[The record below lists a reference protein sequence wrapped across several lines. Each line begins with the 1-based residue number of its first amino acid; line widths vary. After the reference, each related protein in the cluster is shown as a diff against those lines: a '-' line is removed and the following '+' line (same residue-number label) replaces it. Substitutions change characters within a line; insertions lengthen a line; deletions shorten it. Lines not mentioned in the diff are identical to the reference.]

1 MNVRST
7 VDSAGS
13 GQGAGQVTAERIRD
27 AAILRYGRDGFSVGL
42 RAVAADA
49 GVTAG
54 LVVHHFGSKDGLR
67 KACDTHVLG
76 VIRSEK
82 LKATTGGPAA
92 AIAQLAEVEEYAPMA
107 LYSLRSLQAGGEL
120 AAEFM
125 EQMCRDAQEYLEAGV
140 ESGLIRPSRDP
151 AARARYLAMQAMGS
165 LLLWISLHPGFREID
180 DFRKELRQISDE
192 ITLPALELFS
202 EGLFV
207 DRKMLDDYLMYVC
220 DPPSGDAKP

>member
-1 MNVRST
+1 MRST
-7 VDSAGS
+7 ADSSGS
-13 GQGAGQVTAERIRD
+13 AHGAGQVTAERIRD

-67 KACDTHVLG
+67 KACDAHVLG
-76 VIRSEK
+76 VIRSAK
-82 LKATTGGPAA
+82 LKSATGGPAA
-92 AIAQLAEVEEYAPMA
+92 AIAQLAEIEEYAPMA

-120 AAEFM
+120 AGEFM
-125 EQMCRDAQEYLEAGV
+125 EQMCGDALEYLEAGV
-140 ESGLIRPSRDP
+140 ASGLIRPSRDP
-151 AARARYLAMQAMGS
+151 AARARYLAMQGMGS
-165 LLLWISLHPGFREID
+165 LLLWISLHPGFREVD

-207 DRKMLDDYLMYVC
+207 DRTMLDDYLMYVC
-220 DPPSGDAKP
+220 DPPAGDAKP

>member
-1 MNVRST
+1 MRST
-7 VDSAGS
+7 AGSAGS
-13 GQGAGQVTAERIRD
+13 ASGAGQVTAERIRD

-54 LVVHHFGSKDGLR
+54 LVVHHFGSKEGLR
-67 KACDTHVLG
+67 KACDAQVLG

-82 LKATTGGPAA
+82 LKATTGGPGA
-92 AIAQLAEVEEYAPMA
+92 AIAQLAQIEEYAPMA
-107 LYSLRSLQAGGEL
+107 LYALRSLQAGGDL
-120 AAEFM
+120 ATEFL
-125 EQMCRDAQEYLEAGV
+125 EQLCRDAEEYLEAGV

-151 AARARYLAMQAMGS
+151 SARARYLAMQAMGS
-165 LLLWISLHPGFREID
+165 LLLWISLHPGFREVD
-180 DFRKELRQISDE
+180 DFRKELRQISDQ

-207 DRKMLDDYLMYVC
+207 DRKLLDEYLMYVC
-220 DPPSGDAKP
+220 DPPAGAAKP

>member
-1 MNVRST
+1 M
-7 VDSAGS
+7 
-13 GQGAGQVTAERIRD
+13 TAERIRD

-67 KACDTHVLG
+67 RACDAYVLG

-82 LKATTGGPAA
+82 LRATTGGPAA

-120 AAEFM
+120 ANEFM
-125 EQMCRDAQEYLEAGV
+125 ERMCADALEYLEAGV
-140 ESGLIRPSRDP
+140 ASGLIRPSRDP

-180 DFRKELRQISDE
+180 DFRKELRQVSDE
-192 ITLPALELFS
+192 ITLPALEVFS

-207 DRKMLDDYLMYVC
+207 DRQMLDAYLMYVC
-220 DPPSGDAKP
+220 DPPAGDAKP

>member
-1 MNVRST
+1 MRST
-7 VDSAGS
+7 SLRGGSAS
-13 GQGAGQVTAERIRD
+13 DGAGQSTVERIRN
-27 AAILRYGRDGFSVGL
+27 AAILRYGRDGFAVGL

-67 KACDTHVLG
+67 RACDEHVLG

-82 LKATTGGPAA
+82 LKATTGGPAS

-120 AAEFM
+120 ATEFM
-125 EQMCRDAQEYLEAGV
+125 EQMSRDAEEYLKAGV

-151 AARARYLAMQAMGS
+151 AARARYLVMQAMGS
-165 LLLWISLHPGFREID
+165 LLLWISLHPGFREVD
-180 DFRKELRQISDE
+180 DFRKELRQVSDQ

-207 DRKMLDDYLMYVC
+207 DRKMLDEYLMYVC
-220 DPPSGDAKP
+220 DPPAGEAKP

>member
-1 MNVRST
+1 MRST
-7 VDSAGS
+7 AAPGGSAERA
-13 GQGAGQVTAERIRD
+13 GQGTVERIRD

-67 KACDTHVLG
+67 RACDAYVLD

-82 LKATTGGPAA
+82 LKAATGGPAA
-92 AIAQLAEVEEYAPMA
+92 AIAQLAAVEEYAPMA

-120 AAEFM
+120 ATAFM
-125 EQMCRDAQEYLEAGV
+125 ERMCADALEYLEAGV
-140 ESGLIRPSRDP
+140 AKGLIRPSRDP
-151 AARARYLAMQAMGS
+151 AARARYLATQAMGS
-165 LLLWISLHPGFREID
+165 LLLWVSLHPGFREID

-192 ITLPALELFS
+192 ITLPALEVFT

-207 DRKMLDDYLMYVC
+207 DRKMLDEYLMYVC
-220 DPPSGDAKP
+220 DPPAGDAKP

>member
-1 MNVRST
+1 M
-7 VDSAGS
+7 
-13 GQGAGQVTAERIRD
+13 TAERIRD

-67 KACDTHVLG
+67 RACDAYVLG

-92 AIAQLAEVEEYAPMA
+92 AIAQLAEIEEYAPMA

-120 AAEFM
+120 ANEFM
-125 EQMCRDAQEYLEAGV
+125 ERMCADALEYLEAGV
-140 ESGLIRPSRDP
+140 ASGLIRPSRDP
-151 AARARYLAMQAMGS
+151 AARARYLTMQAMGS

-192 ITLPALELFS
+192 ITLPALEVFS

-207 DRKMLDDYLMYVC
+207 DRTMLDEYLMYVC
-220 DPPSGDAKP
+220 DPPAGDAKP